1 MKKNA
6 AKTKTFLREHSGLFR
21 LISLSLMLLSL
32 SNYSF
37 AYDFKKGGI
46 AYSFYYLENGR
57 TLYVSRDIDN
67 PYSGSITIPAY
78 VIHEGYKYP
87 VTAIGQEAFYE
98 CENLVSVTI
107 PNSVTSIGLAA
118 FASCSGLKSVSLSNS
133 LKIIGKY
140 AFSNCKSLRTIT
152 IPNSVTTIEDC
163 AFEGCSNLTTASV
176 PKTVKTIGIDVFNQ
190 CPKLKSTSSS
200 SEIKTAYFNRI
211 KYRIVD
217 DSAKTCAVTPEKFV
231 ERNGTRNLYT
241 SSYQGYTIIPEKV
254 KLFNNE
260 YTVVAIDEQAFR
272 ESDVTQIELP
282 NTIKTIGLGAFYNAS
297 KLSNIEIPASV
308 TEIGPSA
315 FEGCRY
321 LDTVVMGD
329 NVTKIGSCA
338 FFGCV
343 CLTTVKLSNKIKTL
357 EERTFTNCNSLKSVN
372 IPTSLNKIG
381 DVAFGGCDKL
391 TSLTMPATLKT
402 IGENAFYKCK
412 NLEIKGI
419 PATAKIAPTAF
430 DLCKHKYNIVQKKY
444 SAKYGAALV
453 AKVVG
458 LFKNEAHFMDCPIGT
473 PLVLLQE
480 LGRVM
485 HGEDN
490 IFLTQRPYNEYVI
503 GNNKFKHYNFNGVR
517 MIFKN
522 GRLTDKSDWR
532 NI

>member
-133 LKIIGKY
+133 LKFIGKY

-381 DVAFGGCDKL
+381 DVAFGGCEKL

-503 GNNKFKHYNFNGVR
+503 GNNRYKHYNFNGVR

-522 GRLTDKSDWR
+522 GKLTDKSDWR

>member
-6 AKTKTFLREHSGLFR
+6 AKINTFLRGHSGLFR

-37 AYDFKKGGI
+37 AYSFKKGGI
-46 AYSFYYLENGR
+46 AYDFYYLENGR

-87 VTAIGQEAFYE
+87 VTAIGQEAFYA

-107 PNSVTSIGLAA
+107 PNSVTSIENSA
-118 FASCSGLKSVSLSNS
+118 FASCTRLKSVTLSNS
-133 LKIIGKY
+133 LKFIGRY
-140 AFSNCKSLRTIT
+140 AFSDCKSLRTIT

-176 PKTVKTIGIDVFNQ
+176 PETVKTIGIDVFNN
-190 CPKLKSTSSS
+190 CPKLNSTSS

-231 ERNGTRNLYT
+231 ERNGTRNLYI

-254 KLFNNE
+254 KLFNDE

-272 ESDVTQIELP
+272 ESAVTQIELP
-282 NTIKTIGLGAFYNAS
+282 NTIKTIGLGAFHNAS
-297 KLSNIEIPASV
+297 KLGNIEIPASV

-357 EERTFTNCNSLKSVN
+357 EERTFTRCNSLKSVN

-381 DVAFGGCDKL
+381 DVAFGGCEKL

-430 DLCKHKYNIVQKKY
+430 DLCKHKYSIVQKKY

-458 LFKNEAHFMDCPIGT
+458 LFKNDAPIMDCPIGT

-485 HGEDN
+485 NGEDN
-490 IFLTQRPYNEYVI
+490 VFLTQRPYNEYVI
-503 GNNKFKHYNFNGVR
+503 GNNRYKHYNFNGVR

-522 GRLTDKSDWR
+522 GKLTDKSDWR

>member
-87 VTAIGQEAFYE
+87 VTAIGEEAFYE

-118 FASCSGLKSVSLSNS
+118 FASCTRLKSVTLSNS

-503 GNNKFKHYNFNGVR
+503 GNNRYKHYNFNGVR

-522 GRLTDKSDWR
+522 GKLTDKSDWR

>member
-458 LFKNEAHFMDCPIGT
+458 LFKINAQFMDCPIGT

-485 HGEDN
+485 QGDNN

-503 GNNKFKHYNFNGVR
+503 GNNRYKHYNFNGVR

>member
-503 GNNKFKHYNFNGVR
+503 GNNRYKHYNFNGVR

-522 GRLTDKSDWR
+522 GKLTDKSDWR